1 MRAGFIGIGNMGW
14 PMAANLVAAGHAVS
28 VHDADPG
35 RAARF
40 AAETGARAAAS
51 LAELGDCAVTITM
64 LPTGAIVRQVLL
76 EDEGG
81 AFAAALR
88 PGTVIVDMSSSEP
101 VGTQELG
108 ALLSARGAVLLDAP
122 VSGGVARARTGELAI
137 MIGGDDPAAIAT
149 VEPLLSAMGG
159 RLFRTGALGSG
170 HAMKAL
176 NNYVAAAAYLA
187 TAEAMLVGRRFGL
200 DPGTMV
206 DIMNVSTGRNFHTDM
221 VMNQHV
227 VSGTYATGF
236 AIGLLAKDVRIAAEL
251 GRQMRL
257 DAPLSRLVAESWTAA
272 SAALGADAD
281 NSAAITAMER
291 DLPD

>member
-1 MRAGFIGIGNMGW
+1 
-14 PMAANLVAAGHAVS
+14 
-28 VHDADPG
+28 
-35 RAARF
+35 
-40 AAETGARAAAS
+40 
-51 LAELGDCAVTITM
+51 
-64 LPTGAIVRQVLL
+64 
-76 EDEGG
+76 
-81 AFAAALR
+81 
-88 PGTVIVDMSSSEP
+88 
-101 VGTQELG
+101 
-108 ALLSARGAVLLDAP
+108 
-122 VSGGVARARTGELAI
+122 